1 MKKTVLIYLSSF
13 VIFLAAIFSASCSSA
28 ILTKTEESDSAT
40 VSDVTPQPGE
50 TAAEFSARFSAEKIP
65 LPKAIEVSN
74 AQKDVELAQRIDEI
88 IEKSDFRNARWGV
101 FVTSLKDGR
110 VLVARDAQKTFNPA
124 STMKA
129 VTTAVALDKL
139 GADFRWRTNVMAE
152 REIDQNGTL
161 NGDLILVGRG
171 APDFDEPDVRGL
183 IEQLKQKGLRRVAGN
198 IVGDASYFQAAS
210 LGSGWVW
217 DEAQWYYGAEPSAL
231 SYSDNTVLI
240 EVVPSDKLDAP
251 ATVKTTPEAEFIHV
265 SNQAMTRAGASAQT
279 FGVHRDLDANNFQV
293 WGAVPPGR
301 SMGVRTTVHA
311 PEMWAAND
319 LKKALEKAGI
329 GVEGAVKSV
338 DWRTKDP
345 NAAANLKELAA
356 VESETL
362 AEIVKRTN
370 KHSHNLNAELMFRT
384 VGRQARENEEKQNSR
399 KIVLSD
405 DELGAMTIKNWLS
418 SRGVELGDTVIHD
431 GSGLSRLNFITPE
444 TMGRLLVFALQT
456 KTASVFTDSLPIAGT
471 DGTLGGR
478 LSKHKGKIIAKTGTI
493 TYVAGLAGY
502 IQAANDEQ
510 FAFTIFCN
518 NETRPSDATGTIDRI
533 AAAIAEYPNWSE
545 KNQDEK
551 NRDETN
557 RDEKNADSNAN
568 SNSQPNSNQI
578 EFNKNK
584 SF

>member
-1 MKKTVLIYLSSF
+1 MKKTVLIYLSA
-13 VIFLAAIFSASCSSA
+13 LAIFSASCSSA
-28 ILTKTEESDSAT
+28 ILTTNTEEGNSNST

-74 AQKDVELAQRIDEI
+74 QPKDVELAQRIDEI
-88 IEKSDFRNARWGV
+88 VEKSDFRNARWGV

-139 GADFRWRTNVMAE
+139 GADFRWRTNIMAE

-161 NGDLILVGRG
+161 NGDLILYGRG
-171 APDFDEPDVRGL
+171 APDFDEPDVRSL

-210 LGSGWVW
+210 LGGGWVW
-217 DEAQWYYGAEPSAL
+217 EEAQWYYGAEPSAL

-240 EVVPSDKLDAP
+240 EVVPGDKVDSP
-251 ATVKTTPEAEFIHV
+251 ATVKTSPEAEFITIT
-265 SNQAMTRAGASAQT
+265 NQAMTRAGASAQT

-293 WGAVPPGR
+293 WGEVPPGK

-311 PEMWAAND
+311 PEIWAAND

-329 GVEGAVKSV
+329 AVEGTIKSV

-345 NAAANLKELAA
+345 NAAGNLKELAA

-362 AEIVKRTN
+362 GEIVKRTN
-370 KHSHNLNAELMFRT
+370 KHSHNLNAELMLRT
-384 VGRQARENEEKQNSR
+384 VGRQARENEEKENSR
-399 KIVLSD
+399 KIVLGD

-418 SRGVELGDTVIHD
+418 GRGVELGDTVIHD

-456 KTASVFTDSLPIAGT
+456 KTANVFTDSLPIAGT

-478 LSKHKGKIIAKTGTI
+478 LSKFKGRIIAKTGTI

-502 IQAANDEQ
+502 AQAANDEQ

-533 AAAIAEYPNWSE
+533 AAAIAEYPNWKE
-545 KNQDEK
+545 KNQDE
-551 NRDETN
+551 R
-557 RDEKNADSNAN
+557 NAN
-568 SNSQPNSNQI
+568 SNSQPNLNQI
-578 EFNKNK
+578 EPNQNK

>member
-1 MKKTVLIYLSSF
+1 L
-13 VIFLAAIFSASCSSA
+13 
-28 ILTKTEESDSAT
+28 
-40 VSDVTPQPGE
+40 
-50 TAAEFSARFSAEKIP
+50 
-65 LPKAIEVSN
+65 
-74 AQKDVELAQRIDEI
+74 AQKIDEI
-88 IEKSDFRNARWGV
+88 VEKSDFRNARWGV

-139 GADFRWRTNVMAE
+139 GADFRWRTNIMAE
-152 REIDQNGTL
+152 REIDGSGTL
-161 NGDLILVGRG
+161 NGDLILYGRG
-171 APDFDEPDVRGL
+171 APDFDEPDVRSL

-210 LGSGWVW
+210 LGGGWVW
-217 DEAQWYYGAEPSAL
+217 EEAQWYYGAEPSAL

-240 EVVPSDKLDAP
+240 EVVPADKVDSP
-251 ATVKTTPEAEFIHV
+251 ATVKTSPEAEFIKIT
-265 SNQAMTRAGASAQT
+265 NQAMTRTGASAQT

-293 WGAVPPGR
+293 WGEVPPGK

-311 PEMWAAND
+311 PEIWAAND

-329 GVEGAVKSV
+329 AVEGTIKSV

-345 NAAANLKELAA
+345 NAAGNLKELAA

-370 KHSHNLNAELMFRT
+370 KHSHNLNAELMLRT
-384 VGRQARENEEKQNSR
+384 VGRQARENEEKENSR
-399 KIVLSD
+399 KIVLGD

-418 SRGVELGDTVIHD
+418 GRGVELGDTVIHD

-456 KTASVFTDSLPIAGT
+456 KTANVFTDSLPIAGT

-478 LSKHKGKIIAKTGTI
+478 LGKFKGRVIAKTGTI

-502 IQAANDEQ
+502 AQASNDEQ

-533 AAAIAEYPNWSE
+533 AAAIAEYPNWAEKKSDE

-551 NRDETN
+551 N
-557 RDEKNADSNAN
+557 ASSNAN
-568 SNSQPNSNQI
+568 SNQI
-578 EFNKNK
+578 ELNKNK